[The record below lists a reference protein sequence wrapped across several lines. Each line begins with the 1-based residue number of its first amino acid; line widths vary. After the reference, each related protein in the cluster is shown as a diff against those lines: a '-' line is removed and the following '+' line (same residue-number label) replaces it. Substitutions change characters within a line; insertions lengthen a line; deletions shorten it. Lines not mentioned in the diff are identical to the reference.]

1 MTEQKKGLGCCG
13 CGCLAL
19 TLMLVVGGGCTAVV
33 GWQTYQFARDITTTA
48 PQVWPTVQPDLDGAD
63 IAERIEA
70 FVTTVEANEPGRLEL
85 SDVEINAALAAVLP
99 PERQAVVVIANGMLI
114 LSGTLPL
121 DEVPGFRDRFLNGRV
136 TLTPVLSNGELLISL
151 NDFEVDANRQVPPE
165 VRQAI
170 IQELENQNLFETWTN
185 DPSVR
190 EFVSHLDTL
199 ELVDNRIVLERR

>member
-1 MTEQKKGLGCCG
+1 M
-13 CGCLAL
+13 
-19 TLMLVVGGGCTAVV
+19 
-33 GWQTYQFARDITTTA
+33 
-48 PQVWPTVQPDLDGAD
+48 
-63 IAERIEA
+63 
-70 FVTTVEANEPGRLEL
+70 
-85 SDVEINAALAAVLP
+85 
-99 PERQAVVVIANGMLI
+99 
-114 LSGTLPL
+114 
-121 DEVPGFRDRFLNGRV
+121 
-136 TLTPVLSNGELLISL
+136 LSNGELLISL